1 MFTPPA
7 VWVFSDIS
15 HEKGTGG
22 RRGEGL
28 TDGAR
33 EGGMMGERG
42 GRRPPL
48 QNKNPSTASL
58 WGFCHEGGVF
68 LGGRNLRL
76 QSWEEQKQAF
86 TSSPLP
92 PRRTPPSQSLHLLS
106 LSPYGVFLEPLSSPH
121 PSWSKS
127 RIKGAYSFSFIARFL
142 FPSAPDSCQIPPSA
156 WQIWEDRGGTAVVER
171 PPPPPPL
178 PPPPPPPPPPP
189 LPPPPPPPRPC
200 PGMNVLVK

>member
-1 MFTPPA
+1 M
-7 VWVFSDIS
+7 
-15 HEKGTGG
+15 GG
-22 RRGEGL
+22 GRGEGL

-42 GRRPPL
+42 RRQPPL

-92 PRRTPPSQSLHLLS
+92 PRPPPSWSLHLLS
-106 LSPYGVFLEPLSSPH
+106 LSPYGVFLELLSSPH

-171 PPPPPPL
+171 PPPPPP
-178 PPPPPPPPPPP
+178 
-189 LPPPPPPPRPC
+189 PPPPR